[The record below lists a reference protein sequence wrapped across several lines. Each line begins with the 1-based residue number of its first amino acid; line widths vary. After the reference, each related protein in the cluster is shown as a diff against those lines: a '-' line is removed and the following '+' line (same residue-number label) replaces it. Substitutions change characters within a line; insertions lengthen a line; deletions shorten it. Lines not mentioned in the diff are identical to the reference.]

1 MNWLDLALVVFII
14 AFVIIGIK
22 MGFMNSIL
30 SHFSLGLNAFLSF
43 FLCKP
48 ISFIY
53 NNWFKV
59 GGAIASSYQ
68 ERLLASSAE
77 FGANLLELPKAEL
90 GKFVRETINA
100 ADMSG
105 LEKFMFKSFINKGT
119 LYDEL
124 HASSH
129 TSRTLGD
136 IISSSYS
143 TFFVTIISF
152 VTSMLLLFGIILL
165 FRLLVKKLRE
175 VGFVKAVD
183 NTLGAIYGIFRAFL
197 VLVGI
202 CLIIKLISPFNF
214 MEPVTNY
221 INGSLLGRFIYG
233 QINSFFDNFLSFKDI
248 IASIKG

>member
-1 MNWLDLALVVFII
+1 MNWLDLALAVFII
-14 AFVIIGIK
+14 ALVIVGIK
-22 MGFMNSIL
+22 MGFMSSLI
-30 SHFSLGLNAFLSF
+30 SHFGLGLNAFLSF

-48 ISFIY
+48 ISYIY

-59 GGAIASSYQ
+59 GGAIASSYK

-77 FGANLLELPKAEL
+77 FGTNLLDIPKSDL

-100 ADMSG
+100 GDMSG
-105 LEKFMFKSFINKGT
+105 LEKFMFKTFINKGT

-129 TSRTLGD
+129 TSRSLGD

-152 VTSMLLLFGIILL
+152 VTSMLLLFGIVLL
-165 FRLLVKKLRE
+165 IRLLIKKLRQ
-175 VGFVKAVD
+175 VGFVKVVD
-183 NTLGAIYGIFRAFL
+183 NTLGALYGLFRALL
-197 VLVGI
+197 VLVGLS
-202 CLIIKLISPFNF
+202 LIIKLMSPLSF
-214 MEPVTNY
+214 MDSVTNY
-221 INGSLLGRFIYG
+221 INGSFLGKLIYG

-248 IASIKG
+248 IDLITK

>member
-1 MNWLDLALVVFII
+1 MNWLDLGLVVFII
-14 AFVIIGIK
+14 AFIIIGIK
-22 MGFMNSIL
+22 MGFMNSLL

-43 FLCKP
+43 FLCRP

-59 GGAIASSYQ
+59 GGAIASSYK
-68 ERLLASSAE
+68 ERLLASSAD
-77 FGANLLELPKAEL
+77 FGINLLDLSKSEL
-90 GKFVRETINA
+90 GSFVKETINSA
-100 ADMSG
+100 NMSG
-105 LEKFMFKSFINKGT
+105 LEKFMFKTFINKST

-124 HASSH
+124 NASSH

-165 FRLLVKKLRE
+165 FRLLVKKLRQ
-175 VGFVKAVD
+175 VGFVKIVD

-197 VLVGI
+197 ILVGI
-202 CLIIKLISPFNF
+202 CLIIKLISPLGF
-214 MEPVTNY
+214 MQPVTNY
-221 INGSLLGRFIYG
+221 INGSFLGRFIYG
-233 QINSFFDNFLSFKDI
+233 QINSFFDNFLSFKDLVTL
-248 IASIKG
+248 IKK

>member
-1 MNWLDLALVVFII
+1 MNWLDLGLIILIVALVV
-14 AFVIIGIK
+14 VGIK
-22 MGFMNSIL
+22 IGFMSSVV

-48 ISFIY
+48 ISYIY

-59 GGAIASSYQ
+59 GGAIASSYK

-77 FGANLLELPKAEL
+77 FGTNLLEFPKSEL

-105 LEKFMFKSFINKGT
+105 LEKFMFKTFINKGT

-129 TSRTLGD
+129 TTRSLSD
-136 IISSSYS
+136 IISNSYS
-143 TFFVTIISF
+143 TFFVTIIAF
-152 VTSMLLLFGIILL
+152 VTSVLLLFGVVLL
-165 FRLLVKKLRE
+165 IKLLIKKLRQ

-183 NTLGAIYGIFRAFL
+183 NTLGALYGLFRAFL
-197 VLVGI
+197 ILVGLS
-202 CLIIKLISPFNF
+202 LIIKLMSPLSF
-214 MEPVTNY
+214 MDSVTNY
-221 INGSLLGRFIYG
+221 INGSFLGRLIYG

-248 IASIKG
+248 IALISK

>member
-1 MNWLDLALVVFII
+1 
-14 AFVIIGIK
+14 
-22 MGFMNSIL
+22 
-30 SHFSLGLNAFLSF
+30 
-43 FLCKP
+43 
-48 ISFIY
+48 
-53 NNWFKV
+53 
-59 GGAIASSYQ
+59 
-68 ERLLASSAE
+68 
-77 FGANLLELPKAEL
+77 
-90 GKFVRETINA
+90 
-100 ADMSG
+100 
-105 LEKFMFKSFINKGT
+105 
-119 LYDEL
+119 
-124 HASSH
+124 SH